1 MSPPTHAERRARAT
15 LTHIAEPGDVALVA
29 LVDEHGAEAVVDG
42 LRSGRTFDRGRSG
55 AWRVRLAGH
64 DPDVDLEQA
73 DRVGGRLVCPG
84 DAEWPEALDDLRP
97 VLALERRP
105 AGGRRSDPIR
115 SGGAP
120 LALWVRGSVRL
131 DDVCA
136 SSVAVVGSRAATAYG
151 TEVAGELG
159 YAVARRGVTVI
170 SGAAYGVDSAAHRGA
185 IAAGA
190 PTVAVLA
197 CGVDVSY
204 PRGHASLLERMCE
217 TGLVVSEVPPGSAPS
232 RIRFLVRNRLIAAL
246 SRGTVVV
253 EAALRSGALNTA
265 RWANEL
271 MRPVMGVPGP
281 VTSALS
287 AGVHQLLRYGMAVP
301 VTDAD
306 EVLETI
312 SAIGENT
319 LPMRHGESRPRDRL
333 DELTLRVLDA
343 VPAARA
349 ATSERIAHT
358 AGLPLQEVGVRLGRL
373 LLQDFVEQQ
382 GDRWR
387 LSAAARGDAEWSV
400 AGTASGSAEEEGTD

>member
-15 LTHIAEPGDVALVA
+15 LTRIAEPGDVALAA

-55 AWRVRLAGH
+55 AWRVRLAGY
-64 DPDVDLEQA
+64 DPDVDLQHA

-84 DAEWPEALDDLRP
+84 DTEWPETLDDLRP
-97 VLALERRP
+97 VLALERRSW
-105 AGGRRSDPIR
+105 GGRGSDPIR

-120 LALWVRGSVRL
+120 LAVWVRGSVRL
-131 DDVCA
+131 DEVCA
-136 SSVAVVGSRAATAYG
+136 TSVAVVGSRAATAYG

-159 YAVARRGVTVI
+159 YAVAGRGVTVI

-287 AGVHQLLRYGMAVP
+287 AGVHQLLRDGMAVP

-333 DELTLRVLDA
+333 DDLTLRVLEA
-343 VPAARA
+343 VPAVRA
-349 ATSERIAHT
+349 ATSERIAHD
-358 AGLPLQEVGVRLGRL
+358 AGLPVQEVGVRLGRL
-373 LLQDFVEQQ
+373 LLEDFVEQRS
-382 GDRWR
+382 DRWR
-387 LSAAARGDAEWSV
+387 LSAAARGDVAWS
-400 AGTASGSAEEEGTD
+400 AAISATDEGSG

>member
-1 MSPPTHAERRARAT
+1 MSSPTRAERRARAT
-15 LTHIAEPGDVALVA
+15 LTRIAEPGDIALAALVE
-29 LVDEHGAEAVVDG
+29 EHGAEGVVDG
-42 LRSGRTFDRGRSG
+42 LRSGQTF
-55 AWRVRLAGH
+55 
-64 DPDVDLEQA
+64 DVDLAQV
-73 DRVGGRLVCPG
+73 DRIGGRLVCPG

-105 AGGRRSDPIR
+105 VGGRGSEPIR

-120 LALWVRGSVRL
+120 LALWVRGSVPL
-131 DDVCA
+131 DEVCA
-136 SSVAVVGSRAATAYG
+136 TSVAVVGSRAATAYG

-246 SRGTVVV
+246 GRGTVVV

-265 RWANEL
+265 RWAGEL

-287 AGVHQLLRYGMAVP
+287 AGVHQLLRDGMAVP

-333 DELTLRVLDA
+333 DELTLRVLEA
-343 VPAARA
+343 VPAVRA
-349 ATSERIAHT
+349 ATSDRIAHI
-358 AGLPLQEVGVRLGRL
+358 AGLPVHEVGVGLGRL
-373 LLQDFVEQQ
+373 LLQDFVEQR

-387 LSAAARGDAEWSV
+387 LSAAARGDDAWTSTSAAEQ
-400 AGTASGSAEEEGTD
+400 GSG